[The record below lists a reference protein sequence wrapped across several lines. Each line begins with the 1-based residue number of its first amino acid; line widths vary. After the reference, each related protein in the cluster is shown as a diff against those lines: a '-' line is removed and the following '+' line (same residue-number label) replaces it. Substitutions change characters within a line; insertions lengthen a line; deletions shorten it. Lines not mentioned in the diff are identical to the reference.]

1 MFMQGFDY
9 NTFFNFRKIA
19 ATMNPTLS
27 DLVEMDHLCVW
38 SG

>member
-19 ATMNPTLS
+19 TMNPTLS
-27 DLVEMDHLCVW
+27 DLVEIDHLCSW